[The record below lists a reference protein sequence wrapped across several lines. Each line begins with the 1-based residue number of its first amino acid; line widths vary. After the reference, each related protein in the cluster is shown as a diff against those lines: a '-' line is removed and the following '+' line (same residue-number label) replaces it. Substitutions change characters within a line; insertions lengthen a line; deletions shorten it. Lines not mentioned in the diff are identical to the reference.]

1 MVNSLVG
8 RVIGQ
13 YKVVA
18 ELGRGQHS
26 VVYKAWQQS
35 LQRYVALK
43 ILRHYD
49 EDRFR
54 KFQSEA
60 LLTAQ
65 LLQQGV
71 PNIRQVYEVGRTS
84 DGQVF
89 VALEY
94 VEDSLQNVLRR
105 AREKG
110 RRISPTAAAQLLRPV
125 SQALDALHSL
135 GWVHLDVKPQN
146 ILIFKGGRA
155 VLADFGIAQRR
166 GVMTHACTPQYAS
179 PEQAAGDRP
188 VGPWSDIYSL
198 GVVLYQMVTG
208 RLPVRGDQDI
218 VLLNGHLEAT
228 PPSPRKVNPKLT
240 HAQDRAILKA
250 LAKSPQ
256 DRFRVAS
263 HLIEAMLR
271 PDNFVSGARE
281 IPSNAWS
288 ATSSW
293 TRRIPRSARIIGI
306 GLVLL
311 MLLFLLGWFLW
322 PQLSLVVVPP
332 VEDVTA
338 TATTMITTT
347 AETSAPGVPVPTATA
362 TRRPAATFTSAPP
375 AQPTST
381 LAPTSTRVPRP
392 TATRTP
398 NPTVPPP
405 TESSTGETPTPGH

>member
-8 RVIGQ
+8 KVIGQ

-43 ILRHYD
+43 VLRHYD

-110 RRISPTAAAQLLRPV
+110 RRISPTAAAQLLKPV

-166 GVMTHACTPQYAS
+166 GMMTHACTPQYAS

-271 PDNFVSGARE
+271 PDVLVSGVME
-281 IPSNAWS
+281 IPSTAWRI
-288 ATSSW
+288 TTGW
-293 TRRIPRSARIIGI
+293 TRRIPRSARIA
-306 GLVLL
+306 GLVLAFL
-311 MLLFLLGWFLW
+311 ALLFLLGWFLW
-322 PQLSLVVVPP
+322 PQMGVVVLPP
-332 VEDVTA
+332 AEEA
-338 TATTMITTT
+338 TATESIATTT
-347 AETSAPGVPVPTATA
+347 SIATVVPAAPLPAATSTATPTSPPTAT
-362 TRRPAATFTSAPP
+362 
-375 AQPTST
+375 
-381 LAPTSTRVPRP
+381 LAPRPTRVPRP
-392 TATRTP
+392 TSTQMPGQTS
-398 NPTVPPP
+398 PPP
-405 TESSTGETPTPGH
+405 TETSASETPPAAH